1 MCVSVCACVCVCV
14 CVAVVSLWLPSPPS
28 KGRDAA
34 TLHCRCQSTNGSAPF
49 LSTTEVGRREEERPT
64 EGWGGRWESCGGWV
78 DESGAG
84 AGVGAGNQRCGPAG
98 PNRAPPRPPPGP
110 ASGADSDY
118 SPGRT
123 AALRYSAVLVAAPA
137 PHPPAQLEATRRARE
152 ATRSPEKCAP
162 THRYTAPPYL
172 KLPAV

>member
-1 MCVSVCACVCVCV
+1 MSG
-14 CVAVVSLWLPSPPS
+14 P
-28 KGRDAA
+28 A
-34 TLHCRCQSTNGSAPF
+34 TSGP
-49 LSTTEVGRREEERPT
+49 GRRAE
-64 EGWGGRWESCGGWV
+64 
-78 DESGAG
+78 AL
-84 AGVGAGNQRCGPAG
+84 PA
-98 PNRAPPRPPPGP
+98 RA